1 MDRLEGGEDTA
12 TRLVEHS
19 PQLPQGF
26 TPIGDLAIW
35 PGAPR
40 RRNVGASGRHSMI
53 VPSGRVAGCRS
64 RAEASARPQYH
75 SMTSVAGCVPWPS
88 GGRTC
93 RRSRDREVGAASQCR
108 RAYHN
113 PFRVGTLVLAMLSAL
128 STVSRSCAVCRL
140 PRFPRSTGARSD
152 GAAAP
157 PRQATGS
164 RRRATTT
171 PRSAQRSRP
180 PAPRTTM
187 RCATCT

>member
-40 RRNVGASGRHSMI
+40 RRNVGASGRHMI

-88 GGRTC
+88 GGRAC
-93 RRSRDREVGAASQCR
+93 RRSRDREAGAASQCR
-108 RAYHN
+108 RAYHS
-113 PFRVGTLVLAMLSAL
+113 PFRVGTLVLVMLSAL
-128 STVSRSCAVCRL
+128 STVSRSARL
-140 PRFPRSTGARSD
+140 RVHAP
-152 GAAAP
+152 GAAFRASPAAPEPAPTAP
-157 PRQATGS
+157 PR
-164 RRRATTT
+164 RRA
-171 PRSAQRSRP
+171 RRP
-180 PAPRTTM
+180 ARGDVRLQLHGALGDHDRRLHAPP
-187 RCATCT
+187 